1 MNWAMGDKPAD
12 IRNPRAWFW
21 GLLALAMALRI
32 AAFDAYS
39 AHHQDET
46 IQYLEQAHR
55 IVFGYGFVPWEYRYF
70 IRSWLI
76 PLLLVPPMQLGEWL
90 NPGGTLYLVVPRALV
105 AAANFTPVI
114 AAWFIGKRISTAHAI
129 VGMAV
134 MALWVESVFFSVQ
147 TLSESLSVAC
157 FFAAVA
163 LLHREAR
170 FGAIVG
176 AGALMA
182 LAGLFRFQF
191 GPAIALYALL
201 IAGMDRRIWAAL
213 LAGGLPV
220 IVVGGL
226 LDIAMGL
233 RPYEWILNN
242 YNANIAQGRMKEIGG
257 VQTWYYLQAVPVYWK
272 WAVVPILIFLL
283 HGWRRN
289 PALFAAALLNIAVHQ
304 LIGHKEYRYLWLS
317 IDVLLLLAA
326 FGSLDVA
333 RQAKVPKWA
342 SFAARAP
349 IATAIGL
356 WAALSLSLAVTP
368 TYRIHWRN
376 AGGPSRLAAET
387 LRNPQVCGIA
397 VPMGPYARF
406 GYSLL
411 HQPKPVFLIGV
422 GEPPSRQDP
431 SPASAGFNAILAWD
445 GEPQPK
451 GFPVKGDCMGKGDDR
466 LCAYRR
472 PGGCTF
478 DERSRKLE
486 YQQTLS
492 RLNM

>member
-1 MNWAMGDKPAD
+1 MGYGAAD
-12 IRNPRAWFW
+12 IRSARTWFW
-21 GLLALAMALRI
+21 GLAALAVALRI
-32 AAFDAYS
+32 LAFDAYS

-90 NPGGTLYLVVPRALV
+90 NPGGTLYLVLPRALV
-105 AAANFTPVI
+105 AAVNFSPVI
-114 AAWFIGKRISTAHAI
+114 AAWSIGKRISTAHAI

-134 MALWVESVFFSVQ
+134 MALWVEGIFFSVQ

-157 FFAAVA
+157 FFFAVA

-170 FGAIVG
+170 FGAIAG

-201 IAGMDRRIWAAL
+201 TAGKDRRMWAAL
-213 LAGGLPV
+213 MLAGLPV
-220 IVVGGL
+220 IAGGGL
-226 LDIAMGL
+226 IDLAMGL
-233 RPYEWILNN
+233 RPYEWIINN

-257 VQTWYYLQAVPVYWK
+257 HDSWYYVQAIPHYWK
-272 WAVVPILIFLL
+272 WAVVPIFIFLL

-289 PALFAAALLNIAVHQ
+289 PALFAAALFNIAVHQ

-326 FGSLDVA
+326 FGSVDFLK
-333 RQAKVPKWA
+333 QASLPTWA
-342 SFAARAP
+342 STFTRYPVGLAV
-349 IATAIGL
+349 GL
-356 WAALSLSLAVTP
+356 WAILSLSLALTP
-368 TYRIHWRN
+368 TYGTEWRE

-387 LRNPQVCGIA
+387 LRNPAVCGIA
-397 VPMGPYARF
+397 VPLSPYARF
-406 GYSLL
+406 GYALL
-411 HQPKPVFLIGV
+411 HQPKPVFLIGK
-422 GEPPSRQDP
+422 GRPPSRSDP
-431 SPASAGFNAILAWD
+431 APVSGAFNAVLAWD

-451 GFPVKGDCMGKGDDR
+451 GFPIKGDCMGKGDDR

-472 PGGCTF
+472 PGGCTV
-478 DERSRKLE
+478 DKRSQRRE
-486 YQQTLS
+486 YQQTLLD
-492 RLNM
+492 RNM